1 MVNSLSTTTNGQY
14 PDIYLGPY
22 IVYDKNYDFPYVFLL
37 AGWSPDDTKNS
48 KNPVS
53 QLNVVGLTS
62 DETDRNQLLNYRSKT
77 TPSDIAQKEVFGYKI
92 SSDPTGNDPNVSI
105 NEPIPVLLA
114 KRVYQSMN
122 LVSGDIFKLN
132 VRITNAIGYV
142 PVAFKVIG
150 SNDADI
156 SSGNIYMNQDS
167 LVTVMNQWVNLTK
180 KGEQFLPNSYY
191 NVVASRASPL
201 RVTLQSY
208 RIISSFSLNDNYDF
222 TMFDN
227 NKKPDLK
234 NALDLRTNLKL
245 LNGLN
250 KIWLFD
256 TLRENYSQGIRTVR
270 DVLNVLEGLTIVIVA
285 LILSVLIAMVLDEN
299 RRTILT
305 LKVLGYPTWKIIAI
319 VLGYFLSYVI
329 AQLLW
334 NVIAHIVFKSTEM
347 LLIPFF
353 ILCCFN
359 SNISNW
365 FYFNFSNWSRDLKN

>member
-1 MVNSLSTTTNGQY
+1 MLQMLQLMNQY
-14 PDIYLGPY
+14 Q
-22 IVYDKNYDFPYVFLL
+22 
-37 AGWSPDDTKNS
+37 A
-48 KNPVS
+48 
-53 QLNVVGLTS
+53 
-62 DETDRNQLLNYRSKT
+62 
-77 TPSDIAQKEVFGYKI
+77 
-92 SSDPTGNDPNVSI
+92 
-105 NEPIPVLLA
+105 LLA

-180 KGEQFLPNSYY
+180 KGKQFLPNSYY

-201 RVTLQSY
+201 GVTLQPY
-208 RIISSFSLNDNYDF
+208 RIISSFSLTDNYDF

-227 NKKPDLK
+227 NKKLDLK

-250 KIWLFD
+250 KIWPFD
-256 TLRENYSQGIRTVR
+256 TLRENYSQGMRTVR
-270 DVLNVLEGLTIVIVA
+270 DVLNVLEGLTIAIVA

-299 RRTILT
+299 RRTILI
-305 LKVLGYPTWKIIAI
+305 LKVLGYPTWKIITI
-319 VLGYFLSYVI
+319 VLGFYLFAIILGYVLSYVI

-334 NVIAHIVFKSTEM
+334 NVIANIVFKSTRM
-347 LLIPFF
+347 LLILSFSSYVVSIATLAIGF
-353 ILCCFN
+353 ILISVIGVGIWKIKKN
-359 SNISNW
+359 KLINITME
-365 FYFNFSNWSRDLKN
+365 